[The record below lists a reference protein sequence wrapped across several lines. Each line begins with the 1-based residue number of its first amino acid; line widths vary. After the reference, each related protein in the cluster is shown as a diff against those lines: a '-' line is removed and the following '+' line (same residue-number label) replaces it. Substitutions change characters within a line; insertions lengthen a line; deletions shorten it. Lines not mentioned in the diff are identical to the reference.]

1 MNRFNIAE
9 GQARAWSILA
19 RSHAAGKVAST
30 YLFAEPEGA
39 GAWCLGVEFAALLN
53 CEAPQAT
60 KDQSSLMIPCGSC
73 PNCHTIFGLNS
84 EALHLIVPIR
94 SHKNHNEAIDLTN
107 EILEAKR
114 QEPFSMIDQ
123 SKPISIPID
132 LARETRKRL
141 NSRPPA
147 GLTRVVMFYQM
158 DRMRASSADALLKL
172 IEEPPAGTIIILT
185 ASQPQALLPTIL
197 SRSQK
202 IRLVRLPEPMVVKH
216 LQEHYQATESSA
228 SLAARVCDRSLGRA
242 IKMVSDSAAQETDQ
256 RSVGLMLFKVFMT
269 GSTPELVTKLSDLIN
284 FNDRGGAEQL
294 VRLWQSLIRDTAW
307 YANTGDVSD
316 LINIDFQSEF
326 AAIAPRLANPAVV
339 EGMVTTTKNTLA
351 DLARNVHIQ
360 PALVAMALKLKMDLE
375 AGG

>member
-60 KDQSSLMIPCGSC
+60 NDQSSLMIPCGSC